1 MFGTKKLNVVFVP
14 CKVCGK
20 YPGVCV
26 GDTFVHI
33 TCPHEDGRSISIR
46 VDELDD
52 ALRTWEMYF
61 GVLPVVDCIPSS

>member
-1 MFGTKKLNVVFVP
+1 MFGKNKSVIPAFVP

-33 TCPHEDGRSISIR
+33 TCKHEEDRTVTIRADDLDTALSI
-46 VDELDD
+46 
-52 ALRTWEMYF
+52 WNKYF
-61 GVLPVVDCIPSS
+61 GELEIVDAIET

>member
-1 MFGTKKLNVVFVP
+1 MFNSKKSVPCFVP

-33 TCPHEDGRSISIR
+33 TCPHEDNRSISIR
-46 VDELDD
+46 ADELED
-52 ALRTWEMYF
+52 ALKIWETYF
-61 GVLPVVDCIPSS
+61 GVLPVVDCTPAS